1 MAESKGGDA
10 KEQDPPT
17 AVEGK
22 EGEEGEEGAE
32 SGDFEQDTGTLKWTT
47 HQCGGDV
54 PSPRSGHSLSVLG
67 GAAYL
72 FGGMGEGGNRVDED
86 GVEIFGPTNE
96 VFYCRLEA
104 SGSRNAMR
112 WERCSTGGEAPLP
125 RWGHTATV
133 ISKKEFVV
141 IGGFHSDTNR
151 FNDVHIFDTQKNM
164 WIQPLETITDFT
176 PRGNHI
182 SRKTGGAGA
191 VPAPRGGHTTTMI
204 GTSLVVFGGYGGMG
218 YARRDFNDVAV
229 FDVEAQDWVKMANIQ
244 GTAPEARSGHSASLH
259 KDESIFY
266 FGGWNA

>member
-32 SGDFEQDTGTLKWTT
+32 SGDFEQDNGTLKWTT

-96 VFYCRLEA
+96 VVLLPAGGVGGRATRCAGSAAPPAVRHRCR
-104 SGSRNAMR
+104 
-112 WERCSTGGEAPLP
+112 
-125 RWGHTATV
+125 
-133 ISKKEFVV
+133 
-141 IGGFHSDTNR
+141 
-151 FNDVHIFDTQKNM
+151 
-164 WIQPLETITDFT
+164 
-176 PRGNHI
+176 
-182 SRKTGGAGA
+182 AGA
-191 VPAPRGGHTTTMI
+191 TRQLSSPRR
-204 GTSLVVFGGYGGMG
+204 SL
-218 YARRDFNDVAV
+218 
-229 FDVEAQDWVKMANIQ
+229 
-244 GTAPEARSGHSASLH
+244 S
-259 KDESIFY
+259 
-266 FGGWNA
+266 